1 MTKKKELTQ
10 EQLKKMQQIEVE
22 MADELDRVCRKHNIP
37 YSLDGGSMLGAVRH
51 KGFIPWDDDMDF
63 CMLREDYEKF
73 KEVSKELNPD
83 ICFFQDH
90 DTDPYYRWG
99 YAKLRRTGTTYV
111 RLGQEHMK
119 YKTGIAID
127 IFPLDDVP
135 NSLLGQMLQDF
146 YCMCLRK
153 ILWSEAGK
161 QTAKG
166 FVRLWFRLLSKIPSD
181 FVFNKIKR
189 MARKSKSSSNNRVR
203 VLLYPANGVY
213 NHKLPI
219 KERWSMPK
227 QWFKELTDYDFEG
240 RKYLGVKDYDAY
252 LSQLFGN
259 YMTPPPVDKRV
270 SNIPFSSIDF
280 GNL

>member
-1 MTKKKELTQ
+1 MAERKELTQ
-10 EQLKKMQQIEVE
+10 DQLKKMQQIEVE
-22 MADELDRVCRKHNIP
+22 MADELDRVCRKHNIR

-73 KEVSKELNPD
+73 KKVANELNPD

-99 YAKLRRTGTTYV
+99 YAKLRRIGTTYV

-135 NSLLGQMLQDF
+135 KSICGQMLQDF
-146 YCMCLRK
+146 YCFCIRK

-166 FVRLWFRLLSKIPSD
+166 IKWLWFCLLSRIPSA
-181 FVFNKIKR
+181 FVFNRVKK
-189 MARKSKSSSNNRVR
+189 MADRSNSTNDNRVR
-203 VLLYPANGVY
+203 VLLYPANGVF

-219 KERWSMPK
+219 KERWGMPK
-227 QWFKELTDYDFEG
+227 KWFKELKEYDFEG
-240 RKYLGVKDYDAY
+240 RHFWGVQDYNAY
-252 LSQLFGN
+252 LSQLFGD
-259 YMTPPPVDKRV
+259 YMTPPPPDKRV
-270 SNIPFSSIDF
+270 SSIPFSSIDF